1 MAEFETP
8 IFLQNHSPKE
18 VFELMKMVLPEDLD
32 MSNGGHAFN
41 FTMPT
46 AFVIAEL
53 CEFVLPEVI
62 KLIFPAWS
70 YGEFLNY
77 HAWDRRMARKAA
89 NAATGE
95 LTITGTAKLVIPAGS
110 LFSTAAI
117 NNATSVDYETLEAVT
132 IPESG
137 SITVEVR
144 CTQTGI
150 VGNTGA
156 NTIIMV
162 SSNLHGIT
170 AVTNPEAVT
179 GGTEEEDD
187 ASLIQRIEAYDQSQ
201 GDNYV
206 GSSADYKRW
215 ATSVDGVGSATVVSA
230 QDTSGLVT
238 IILTDANGDPATEQ
252 LCTAVYNHIMRPD
265 NPNERLAPVN
275 AFLKVQPP
283 HTMEIGIMATVELTA
298 DATLE
303 SVKAAFMAQL
313 SLYLPQALDDKE
325 IKYTRVW
332 AALAATEGANDFTGL
347 QFGLKEGDAITYGTS
362 NIPITSSQLP
372 TINLDD
378 LVLTS
383 GTV

>member
-1 MAEFETP
+1 MGFETP
-8 IFLQNHSPKE
+8 FFLKNHSPRE
-18 VFELMKMVLPEDLD
+18 VHDLMKMVLPEDLD
-32 MSNGGHAFN
+32 LSPGGHGFN

-77 HAWDRRMARKAA
+77 HAWDRRMIRKAA
-89 NAATGE
+89 SEATGE
-95 LTITGTAKLVIPAGS
+95 LTITGTVGLVIPKGS
-110 LFSTAAI
+110 LFSTASV
-117 NNATSVDYETLEAVT
+117 NNAPSVDYETLEEAT
-132 IPESG
+132 IPDSG
-137 SITVEVR
+137 SVTVEIK
-144 CTQTGI
+144 CTQDGI
-150 VGNTGA
+150 IGNTGV

-162 SSNLHGIT
+162 SSSLTGIT
-170 AVTNPEAVT
+170 AVTNQEAVT

-187 ASLIQRIEAYDQSQ
+187 ESLRQRIEEYDHSQ

-206 GSSADYKRW
+206 GSAADYKRW
-215 ATSVDGVGSATVVSA
+215 ATSVDGVGSATVVPA

-252 LCTAVYNHIMRPD
+252 LCTSVYNHIMRPD

-275 AFLKVQPP
+275 ALLKVQPP
-283 HTMEIGIMATVELTA
+283 HTMEIGITATVELTE

-303 SVKAAFMAQL
+303 SVKTAFMAQL
-313 SLYLPQALDDKE
+313 ALYLPVALDERE
-325 IKYTRVW
+325 IKYTRVV
-332 AALAATEGANDFTGL
+332 AALASTAGANDFSGL
-347 QFGLKEGDAITYGTS
+347 QIGLKDGDTISYGTS
-362 NIPITSSQLP
+362 NIAITSSQLP

-378 LVLTS
+378 LILTS